1 MKFQGNKLTENES
14 LKIEKH
20 LKERLDDIIKEGNLD
35 EHIDSRGYLIL
46 TDRWS
51 IESKLKGV
59 L

>member
-1 MKFQGNKLTENES
+1 M
-14 LKIEKH
+14 KIEKL
-20 LKERLDDIIKEGNLD
+20 LKDRLDDILMEGNLD

-51 IESKLKGV
+51 IESKLKGI